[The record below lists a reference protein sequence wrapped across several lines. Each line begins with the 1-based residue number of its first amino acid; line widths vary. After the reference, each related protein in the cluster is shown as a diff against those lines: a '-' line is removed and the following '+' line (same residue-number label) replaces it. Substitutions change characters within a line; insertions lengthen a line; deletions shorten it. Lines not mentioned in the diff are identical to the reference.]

1 MESKPEE
8 IKQSPDELKAIKGMR
23 ELENKNIIQ
32 DLVSKNHTWQA
43 FNVPQEIIDE
53 LEDMK
58 MDKPS
63 KI

>member
-1 MESKPEE
+1 MESKNPEE
-8 IKQSPDELKAIKGMR
+8 IKQSSDMIKGMR

-32 DLVSKNHTWQA
+32 DMVSKKHTWQA
-43 FNVPQEIIDE
+43 FDVPQEIIEE

-63 KI
+63 NI